1 MTYLKLIAAAL
12 AILAL
17 NACVGFVV
25 PIPASGSTTMHEE
38 HHEEHHDEDR
48 NERR

>member
-25 PIPASGSTTMHEE
+25 PIPASDSTTM
-38 HHEEHHDEDR
+38 HEEHHDEDR

>member
-1 MTYLKLIAAAL
+1 MTFVKLIALAL
-12 AILAL
+12 TVFAL

-25 PIPASGSTTMHEE
+25 PIPLSGSTTTQDAE
-38 HHEEHHDEDR
+38 R